1 MNFCTITL
9 KYKFLIL
16 ILVGVFIL
24 KNTNAQESVFDS
36 LMTVAENDISSNP
49 LSAIPVLQQAHR
61 LAIQDD
67 SFDDICNST
76 ISLGLAY
83 STTGKYRE
91 SITLIDTFLLTY
103 KDMLPDDVLIKL
115 YNNLG
120 GIYYDLDS
128 YEVCKYYYME
138 LYELAKN
145 EKNSIGMSQIHFNI
159 SNILYKLNNDELAY
173 SHLQRAYQIIKEN
186 QDTVALVHVLGS
198 YGDLNT
204 SHKNYDSASYYYH
217 QSLIYSRLKK
227 MIHEETSNLIRLGK
241 LAFYQDN
248 LILAE
253 GYYQQ
258 ALRNPEINKIPQ
270 IEVALMRSEILQKNG
285 SFEEALK
292 LLQNAKTLAEEIPK
306 LSLQVELTKKLADM
320 QLLNGNLPLAYKNLE
335 NYITLKDSL
344 DRRNHSNK
352 VFSNEFQMNLENRQ
366 AIKSK
371 DQIIR
376 IQFYILSGLILLVI
390 MVVFYFI
397 HRRQKLT
404 IKNKE
409 LIIELNSKKETELKN
424 DLGKKNAALTEKML
438 MLNSNEKLNHEL
450 INLLEKIEFNT
461 LEDTAKK
468 IQSIISEIKQANTNS
483 FWDEFQVYFTMVNP
497 NFYENLAKNF
507 PRLTPNERKLSA
519 FIKLNLSTKEIMNI
533 TRQSQNS
540 IKVARVRLRKKLDI
554 QNEKKSII
562 EVLSHY

>member
-1 MNFCTITL
+1 M
-9 KYKFLIL
+9 
-16 ILVGVFIL
+16 V
-24 KNTNAQESVFDS
+24 
-36 LMTVAENDISSNP
+36 
-49 LSAIPVLQQAHR
+49 
-61 LAIQDD
+61 
-67 SFDDICNST
+67 
-76 ISLGLAY
+76 
-83 STTGKYRE
+83 
-91 SITLIDTFLLTY
+91 
-103 KDMLPDDVLIKL
+103 
-115 YNNLG
+115 
-120 GIYYDLDS
+120 
-128 YEVCKYYYME
+128 
-138 LYELAKN
+138 
-145 EKNSIGMSQIHFNI
+145 
-159 SNILYKLNNDELAY
+159 
-173 SHLQRAYQIIKEN
+173 
-186 QDTVALVHVLGS
+186 
-198 YGDLNT
+198 
-204 SHKNYDSASYYYH
+204 
-217 QSLIYSRLKK
+217 
-227 MIHEETSNLIRLGK
+227 HEETSNLIRLGN

-292 LLQNAKTLAEEIPK
+292 LLQNANTLAEEIPK
-306 LSLQVELTKKLADM
+306 LSLQVELTKKLADI
-320 QLLNGNLPLAYKNLE
+320 QLLNDNLPLAYKNLE
-335 NYITLKDSL
+335 NYIFLKDSL
-344 DRRNHSNK
+344 DRKNHSNK

-376 IQFYILSGLILLVI
+376 IQFYILAGLILLVI

-397 HRRQKLT
+397 HRKQKLT

-424 DLGKKNAALTEKML
+424 DLGKKNAALTEKLL
-438 MLNSNEKLNHEL
+438 MLNSNEKLNHEV

-468 IQSIISEIKQANTNS
+468 IQSIIVEIKQSNTNS

-497 NFYENLAKNF
+497 DFYENLAKDF
-507 PRLTPNERKLSA
+507 PSLTPNERKLCA